1 MGLFFVP
8 CIIYACFVLHNLCE
22 LQDINI
28 DDDAVARQVA
38 HDISQPENAPDQLYS
53 FNTAEGTHVRNTVAL
68 FYKHI
73 FHIDNVKALFFLA
86 RQHFE
91 LNHSAALFLVNL
103 NTRRKEKKCKQQC
116 TKFSSLK

>member
-1 MGLFFVP
+1 MGLFSVP

-22 LQDINI
+22 LQYINI

-38 HDISQPENAPDQLYS
+38 QDRSQPNNAPDQLYS
-53 FNTAEGTHVRNTVAL
+53 FNTAEGTHVRNTMAL
-68 FYKHI
+68 FYKDI

-91 LNHSAALFLVNL
+91 LNRSAALFLVNL
-103 NTRRKEKKCKQQC
+103 NTRRK
-116 TKFSSLK
+116 TKM